1 MGGTS
6 DDDRRRMVRL
16 VTIVLQGPEQVVPAL
31 EDLAQCG
38 FSTSQ
43 MGLLAYP
50 YAFLELHKTSAKSGR
65 GEMALSYLLSATG
78 VAIEGESS
86 KPLEFRCGVELAGL
100 LASRPC
106 ATESD
111 WLLPEVRK
119 SLAAHASTGATVL
132 FVSAHDA
139 GQQSKGT
146 RLLLLHGRH
155 GLQTHEFSWSGNQ

>member
-1 MGGTS
+1 
-6 DDDRRRMVRL
+6 MVRL

-31 EDLAQCG
+31 ADLAQSG

-50 YAFLELHKTSAKSGR
+50 HAFLELHKTSTKSGD
-65 GEMALSYLLSATG
+65 GETALSYLLAVAG
-78 VAIEGESS
+78 VAIEVEKS

-100 LASRPC
+100 LASRSGAKEP
-106 ATESD
+106 D
-111 WLLPEVRK
+111 WLLPEGRS
-119 SLAAHASTGATVL
+119 SLAAHARTGATVL

-146 RLLLLHGRH
+146 RLLLHHGRH
-155 GLQTHEFSWSGNQ
+155 GLQTHEFSWSSNQ